1 MRNSNDKFTNN
12 VVSIT
17 KWIKKRLTIYSYE
30 YLESTYIPQLAN
42 WHVFNANTLHFSE
55 SEFRFCYSR
64 AQLLFLLLFLNIN
77 SMHFCM
83 TNFHYE
89 NEFWFLFIGMTIFF
103 FIHSESNWK
112 HVHFLSQQIECQ
124 FVLKLELEFLFIH
137 LLIVYFVFFSSI
149 FVSKSIYSTTMLCF
163 RKKTHTKPYSIC
175 TYSNI
180 YMHFVEIY
188 YHHIYSF
195 SIDWFCGWITFQIL
209 QGRRWRGYTWVWLTK
224 LTETN
229 WNTSK

>member
-83 TNFHYE
+83 TDFHYE

-103 FIHSESNWK
+103 FYSFREQLETCALFVTTNRMSVCSEIGTWIS
-112 HVHFLSQQIECQ
+112 FYSSSDCIFC
-124 FVLKLELEFLFIH
+124 VLF
-137 LLIVYFVFFSSI
+137 VYFCLEINI
-149 FVSKSIYSTTMLCF
+149 FNHDVVHPKEN
-163 RKKTHTKPYSIC
+163 TH
-175 TYSNI
+175 
-180 YMHFVEIY
+180 
-188 YHHIYSF
+188 
-195 SIDWFCGWITFQIL
+195 
-209 QGRRWRGYTWVWLTK
+209 
-224 LTETN
+224 ETIFYLYI
-229 WNTSK
+229 